1 MNSSLYRAI
10 QRNVYGSTR
19 TAEYSRGEEYDCVDI
34 EAEKNYC
41 SNVIYKDVELLRKR
55 FSSAI
60 SAWNN
65 NLLPR
70 CEITK
75 EATRYVGEQVYCRVR
90 VAVFRVTTVGFRVRT
105 G

>member
-1 MNSSLYRAI
+1 MED
-10 QRNVYGSTR
+10 YGY
-19 TAEYSRGEEYDCVDI
+19 ADD
-34 EAEKNYC
+34 EAEKDYC
-41 SNVIYKDVELLRKR
+41 ASAISKDVELLHKR

-75 EATRYVGEQVYCRVR
+75 QATRYVGEQVYCRV
-90 VAVFRVTTVGFRVRT
+90 
-105 G
+105 